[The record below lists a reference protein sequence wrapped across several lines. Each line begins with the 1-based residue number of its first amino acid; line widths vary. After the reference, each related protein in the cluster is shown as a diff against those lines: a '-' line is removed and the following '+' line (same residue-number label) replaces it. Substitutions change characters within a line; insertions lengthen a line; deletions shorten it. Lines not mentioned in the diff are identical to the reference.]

1 VPLFGRPD
9 TAPIVNYFDN
19 AGGNTAPVALASTT
33 AVYNTLNL
41 FPLTPYNEIFPGNM
55 TVSTLM
61 FNISHVSLTATASS
75 SSFTSSILLGIYT
88 MSNST
93 RLDMINSVPV
103 TFSKAANAGNS
114 SLFSGGGARGFTAH
128 SSQWS
133 ASPTLTQ
140 GRYWAG
146 VIVRSSNFNVPAL
159 SLGQYALHT
168 AQRQG
173 TFGTS
178 GVTNTG
184 IGWFPF
190 MGLWS
195 VSQTVLPASIAASG
209 VNQAVSLGNF
219 IPHIVFNNRA
229 SAF

>member
-103 TFSKAANAGNS
+103 TFSKAANA
-114 SLFSGGGARGFTAH
+114 AH

>member
-114 SLFSGGGARGFTAH
+114 SLFSGGGARWFTAH

-159 SLGQYALHT
+159 SLGQYAWDEWRDEHGHRLVPVHGAVERVADRPT
-168 AQRQG
+168 GKHCRIGCQPG
-173 TFGTS
+173 
-178 GVTNTG
+178 GV
-184 IGWFPF
+184 
-190 MGLWS
+190 
-195 VSQTVLPASIAASG
+195 A
-209 VNQAVSLGNF
+209 
-219 IPHIVFNNRA
+219 R
-229 SAF
+229 